1 MLRYFSTLNFSRKV
15 LWCYLLWWL
24 HTVVRHFDPSPRLWI
39 NSLGISAIIG
49 TALLLSTRN
58 SSTGVT
64 RLDGWQ
70 IFRLYL
76 MPFCV
81 SSFAALVKSAG
92 FILVFPSSLM
102 ENLGGLGMIAFFLAV
117 TWGLERVGR
126 PRVERMERG

>member
-1 MLRYFSTLNFSRKV
+1 MLRYFAKLNFSRKV

-24 HTVVRHFDPSPRLWI
+24 HTATHHFDPSPRLWI
-39 NSLGISAIIG
+39 NSLGISGIIG

-70 IFRLYL
+70 VFRLYL

-92 FILVFPSSLM
+92 FTLIFPPSLS
-102 ENLGGLGMIAFFLAV
+102 ENLSALAVIAFFLTT
-117 TWGLERVGR
+117 TWILEWLIK
-126 PRVERMERG
+126 PRV

>member
-1 MLRYFSTLNFSRKV
+1 MLQYFAGLNVSRKV
-15 LWCYLLWWL
+15 LWCYLFWWL
-24 HTVVRHFDPSPRLWI
+24 HTVAHHFDPSPWLWI
-39 NSLGISAIIG
+39 NSLGISGIVG

-92 FILVFPSSLM
+92 FILVFPSSGTELLSG
-102 ENLGGLGMIAFFLAV
+102 LGGIVFFLAL
-117 TWGLERVGR
+117 TWVLGRVIS
-126 PRVERMERG
+126 PRV

>member
-1 MLRYFSTLNFSRKV
+1 MLRYFATLNFSRKV

-24 HTVVRHFDPSPRLWI
+24 HTVAHHFDPSPRLWI
-39 NSLGISAIIG
+39 NSLGISGIIG

-92 FILVFPSSLM
+92 FILVFPSSGAEL
-102 ENLGGLGMIAFFLAV
+102 LSGFAVIALFLAL
-117 TWGLERVGR
+117 TWVLERAMR
-126 PRVERMERG
+126 PRI

>member
-24 HTVVRHFDPSPRLWI
+24 HTAAHHFDPGPRLWI
-39 NSLGISAIIG
+39 NSLGISGIIG

-92 FILVFPSSLM
+92 FTLIFPPSLA
-102 ENLGGLGMIAFFLAV
+102 ENFSALAVIAFFLAM
-117 TWGLERVGR
+117 TWTLERVMI
-126 PRVERMERG
+126 PRV